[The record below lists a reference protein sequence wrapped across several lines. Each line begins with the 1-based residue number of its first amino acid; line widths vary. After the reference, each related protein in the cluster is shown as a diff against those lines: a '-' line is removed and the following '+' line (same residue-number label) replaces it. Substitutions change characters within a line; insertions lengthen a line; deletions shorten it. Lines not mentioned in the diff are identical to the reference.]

1 MVFGPGYEYGEEAGE
16 EEEKK
21 LVRKK
26 LTFFLIGQEEEIP
39 EEERKLLNKKK
50 FDQLFDPSELQDKFA
65 TFADEQV
72 IAEDIPERLQFRYK
86 NRFCDNNELVQE
98 TNWIADKLIQS
109 KGLIDKNSE
118 NFRKNIMKVLEFLR
132 VYFYEVKIL

>member
-1 MVFGPGYEYGEEAGE
+1 M
-16 EEEKK
+16 
-21 LVRKK
+21 
-26 LTFFLIGQEEEIP
+26 
-39 EEERKLLNKKK
+39 NKKK
-50 FDQLFDPSELQDKFA
+50 FDQLFDPAELQDKFA

-98 TNWIADKLIQS
+98 TNWIADRLIQEKNLVNS
-109 KGLIDKNSE
+109 NSE

-132 VYFYEVKIL
+132 IYFYEVNISPTMLTY